1 MEVLTLHDSVL
12 LPGTRCRVRRR
23 DRPHRRRLAHDPRA
37 GRRRRGHAPLADAH
51 HVPAR
56 GGWTHHGG
64 PARRCR
70 PQTHARLQRG
80 RPGADRRLTVQ
91 YHRGACRPRQGAGRV
106 RVGGGQRA
114 VRRPHAPRS
123 TDGYRRVMD
132 TRTRA
137 VLRTIFWRE
146 LALAAAWTL
155 VYAAAEVGIA
165 VADRGSR
172 RGRPTAAR

>member
-1 MEVLTLHDSVL
+1 
-12 LPGTRCRVRRR
+12 
-23 DRPHRRRLAHDPRA
+23 
-37 GRRRRGHAPLADAH
+37 
-51 HVPAR
+51 
-56 GGWTHHGG
+56 
-64 PARRCR
+64 
-70 PQTHARLQRG
+70 
-80 RPGADRRLTVQ
+80 
-91 YHRGACRPRQGAGRV
+91 
-106 RVGGGQRA
+106 
-114 VRRPHAPRS
+114 
-123 TDGYRRVMD
+123 MD